1 MNKMQL
7 RAKIENHAMLIT
19 KYNLTSKNAL
29 ELQKVAK
36 SLHRLNENAC
46 NYGLTD
52 RQETRQHNLYRKAT
66 EIIGAERTAGQELY
80 GPFGTWTIGC
90 GHKGAEGV
98 FRLGPVQTPGC
109 LHPAALSSHT
119 SPDGVRGCDCLCHG
133 GSPVAFIRE
142 QRDPRGWPLEVSL
155 EPMTDSQTYDYVCPF

>member
-1 MNKMQL
+1 MTNQQL
-7 RAKIENHAMLIT
+7 RIKAENLVLLVT
-19 KYNLTSKNAL
+19 RYNLSTGDAL

-52 RQETRQHNLYRKAT
+52 RQETRLRNLFIKAGDLILSG
-66 EIIGAERTAGQELY
+66 EA
-80 GPFGTWTIGC
+80 
-90 GHKGAEGV
+90 
-98 FRLGPVQTPGC
+98 TPYTT
-109 LHPAALSSHT
+109 LQPIH
-119 SPDGVRGCDCLCHG
+119 
-133 GSPVAFIRE
+133 FIRE

>member
-52 RQETRQHNLYRKAT
+52 RQETRQLNLWYSAT
-66 EIIGAERTAGQELY
+66 EL
-80 GPFGTWTIGC
+80 FNHTI
-90 GHKGAEGV
+90 V
-98 FRLGPVQTPGC
+98 F
-109 LHPAALSSHT
+109 ASEY
-119 SPDGVRGCDCLCHG
+119 
-133 GSPVAFIRE
+133 IRE
-142 QRDPRGWPLEVSL
+142 QRDPRGWPLEISL

>member
-1 MNKMQL
+1 MNKTQL

-19 KYNLTSKNAL
+19 KYNLTSNNAL

-52 RQETRQHNLYRKAT
+52 RQETRQRNLFTKA
-66 EIIGAERTAGQELY
+66 IDI
-80 GPFGTWTIGC
+80 
-90 GHKGAEGV
+90 
-98 FRLGPVQTPGC
+98 
-109 LHPAALSSHT
+109 LSQPWHEKLASKM
-119 SPDGVRGCDCLCHG
+119 DGIH
-133 GSPVAFIRE
+133 IRE
-142 QRDPRGWPLEVSL
+142 QRDPRGWPLEISL

>member
-1 MNKMQL
+1 MNKTQL
-7 RAKIENHAMLIT
+7 RAKIKNHAMLIT
-19 KYNLTSKNAL
+19 KYNLTTKNAL

-52 RQETRQHNLYRKAT
+52 RQETRQRNLFTKAK
-66 EIIGAERTAGQELY
+66 EL
-80 GPFGTWTIGC
+80 I
-90 GHKGAEGV
+90 
-98 FRLGPVQTPGC
+98 
-109 LHPAALSSHT
+109 LSGEAIPYTTLQPTH
-119 SPDGVRGCDCLCHG
+119 
-133 GSPVAFIRE
+133 FIRE

>member
-1 MNKMQL
+1 MNKTQL

-19 KYNLTSKNAL
+19 KYNLTSNNAL

-52 RQETRQHNLYRKAT
+52 RQETRQRNLFIKAGDLILSG
-66 EIIGAERTAGQELY
+66 EA
-80 GPFGTWTIGC
+80 
-90 GHKGAEGV
+90 
-98 FRLGPVQTPGC
+98 TPYAT
-109 LHPAALSSHT
+109 LQPIH
-119 SPDGVRGCDCLCHG
+119 
-133 GSPVAFIRE
+133 FIRE

>member
-19 KYNLTSKNAL
+19 KYNLTSNNAL

-52 RQETRQHNLYRKAT
+52 RQETRQRNLFTKAIDILRQPWH
-66 EIIGAERTAGQELY
+66 EKLAS
-80 GPFGTWTIGC
+80 
-90 GHKGAEGV
+90 KM
-98 FRLGPVQTPGC
+98 
-109 LHPAALSSHT
+109 
-119 SPDGVRGCDCLCHG
+119 DGIH
-133 GSPVAFIRE
+133 IRE
-142 QRDPRGWPLEVSL
+142 QRDPRGWPLEISL

>member
-1 MNKMQL
+1 MNKTQL
-7 RAKIENHAMLIT
+7 RAKIQNHALLIT
-19 KYNLTSKNAL
+19 KYNLTTGNAL

-52 RQETRQHNLYRKAT
+52 RQETRQRNLFNKAKDLFNHT
-66 EIIGAERTAGQELY
+66 PILY
-80 GPFGTWTIGC
+80 T
-90 GHKGAEGV
+90 
-98 FRLGPVQTPGC
+98 
-109 LHPAALSSHT
+109 
-119 SPDGVRGCDCLCHG
+119 DGY
-133 GSPVAFIRE
+133 IRE

>member
-46 NYGLTD
+46 NYGLTE
-52 RQETRQHNLYRKAT
+52 RQESRERNLFTKV
-66 EIIGAERTAGQELY
+66 QEL
-80 GPFGTWTIGC
+80 F
-90 GHKGAEGV
+90 
-98 FRLGPVQTPGC
+98 
-109 LHPAALSSHT
+109 LSGEAIPYET
-119 SPDGVRGCDCLCHG
+119 LSPTL
-133 GSPVAFIRE
+133 FIRE
-142 QRDPRGWPLEVSL
+142 QGDPRGWPLEISL

>member
-46 NYGLTD
+46 NYGLTE
-52 RQETRQHNLYRKAT
+52 RQETRQRNLFTKTKDLILSGGAYPKLYANVPYQLLGLP
-66 EIIGAERTAGQELY
+66 IIRA
-80 GPFGTWTIGC
+80 
-90 GHKGAEGV
+90 
-98 FRLGPVQTPGC
+98 
-109 LHPAALSSHT
+109 
-119 SPDGVRGCDCLCHG
+119 
-133 GSPVAFIRE
+133 
-142 QRDPRGWPLEVSL
+142 QRDPRGWPLEISL

>member
-1 MNKMQL
+1 MNKTQL

-19 KYNLTSKNAL
+19 KYNLTSNNAL

-52 RQETRQHNLYRKAT
+52 RQETRQRNLFIKAGDLILSG
-66 EIIGAERTAGQELY
+66 EA
-80 GPFGTWTIGC
+80 
-90 GHKGAEGV
+90 
-98 FRLGPVQTPGC
+98 TPYAT
-109 LHPAALSSHT
+109 LHPIH
-119 SPDGVRGCDCLCHG
+119 
-133 GSPVAFIRE
+133 FIRE

>member
-1 MNKMQL
+1 MTNQQL
-7 RAKIENHAMLIT
+7 RIKAENLVLLVT
-19 KYNLTSKNAL
+19 RYNLSTGAAL

-66 EIIGAERTAGQELY
+66 ELVSSGDAM
-80 GPFGTWTIGC
+80 
-90 GHKGAEGV
+90 KS
-98 FRLGPVQTPGC
+98 LGFDDDDYEILEPT
-109 LHPAALSSHT
+109 H
-119 SPDGVRGCDCLCHG
+119 
-133 GSPVAFIRE
+133 FIRE

>member
-1 MNKMQL
+1 MNKTQL
-7 RAKIENHAMLIT
+7 RAKIQNHALLIT
-19 KYNLTSKNAL
+19 KYNLTTGNAL

-52 RQETRQHNLYRKAT
+52 RQESRQRNLFTKAT
-66 EIIGAERTAGQELY
+66 DLILSGNAYPKLY
-80 GPFGTWTIGC
+80 
-90 GHKGAEGV
+90 ANV
-98 FRLGPVQTPGC
+98 SYQLLGLPI
-109 LHPAALSSHT
+109 
-119 SPDGVRGCDCLCHG
+119 
-133 GSPVAFIRE
+133 IRE

>member
-1 MNKMQL
+1 MNKTQL

-19 KYNLTSKNAL
+19 KYNLTTGNAL

-52 RQETRQHNLYRKAT
+52 RQETRQRNLFTKAK
-66 EIIGAERTAGQELY
+66 EL
-80 GPFGTWTIGC
+80 I
-90 GHKGAEGV
+90 
-98 FRLGPVQTPGC
+98 
-109 LHPAALSSHT
+109 LSGEAIPYTTLQPPH
-119 SPDGVRGCDCLCHG
+119 
-133 GSPVAFIRE
+133 FIRA
-142 QRDPRGWPLEVSL
+142 QRDPRGWPLELSL

>member
-1 MNKMQL
+1 MNKTQL
-7 RAKIENHAMLIT
+7 RAKIQNHALLIT
-19 KYNLTSKNAL
+19 KYNLTTGNAL

-52 RQETRQHNLYRKAT
+52 RQETRQCNLFT
-66 EIIGAERTAGQELY
+66 TAKDL
-80 GPFGTWTIGC
+80 I
-90 GHKGAEGV
+90 
-98 FRLGPVQTPGC
+98 
-109 LHPAALSSHT
+109 LSGEAIPYET
-119 SPDGVRGCDCLCHG
+119 LKPTR
-133 GSPVAFIRE
+133 FIRE

>member
-1 MNKMQL
+1 MTKQQL
-7 RAKIENHAMLIT
+7 RIKTKNLVMLIT
-19 KYNLTSKNAL
+19 KYNLSTGEAL
-29 ELQKVAK
+29 ELQKVAG

-90 GHKGAEGV
+90 GHKGTEGV

-109 LHPAALSSHT
+109 LHTAALPGKSA
-119 SPDGVRGCDCLCHG
+119 DRFGCDCLCHG

-142 QRDPRGWPLEVSL
+142 QRDPRGWPLDISL
-155 EPMTDSQTYDYVCPF
+155 EPMNDSTQYDQVCPF

>member
-19 KYNLTSKNAL
+19 KYNLTSNNAL

-52 RQETRQHNLYRKAT
+52 RQETRQRNLFTKA
-66 EIIGAERTAGQELY
+66 IDILSQ
-80 GPFGTWTIGC
+80 PFEC
-90 GHKGAEGV
+90 ASV
-98 FRLGPVQTPGC
+98 FI
-109 LHPAALSSHT
+109 H
-119 SPDGVRGCDCLCHG
+119 
-133 GSPVAFIRE
+133 IRE